1 MYKYA
6 IIGFGG
12 LGKKHLMNLVKL
24 QSERGDFCLSAIC
37 GTTLEQAQKGVELN
51 LGTVD
56 VSSFDFSSCN
66 FYDDYKD
73 MFKKEKLDFVLSVL
87 PTYLHEEVAVY
98 ALNEG
103 VHVFSEKP
111 MALSVESCQRMIEAA
126 KANKKHLMIGQCL
139 RFHPAYAKLKQYI
152 DSLCYGKVR
161 YATFERNSQM
171 PLWTWNNWILDSDK
185 SGGCILDMHIHD
197 VDLINWFF
205 GMPDSITGHMGNS
218 KISRESIS
226 STYHYDNFA
235 VDTRA
240 DWSLPQTYPF
250 KAICRVDFDEA
261 SVVVENDTLYVY
273 KDNETFSEA
282 FDPEEAFVYEL
293 KAFIEQ
299 VIDSK
304 ECDITSPESVS
315 DSVNMALKEIQ
326 AAQKGEDV
334 VM

>member
-12 LGKKHLMNLVKL
+12 LGKKHLMNLVNL
-24 QSERGDFCLSAIC
+24 QSARGDFCLSAIC
-37 GTTLEQAQKGVELN
+37 GTTLEQAKKGVELN

-56 VSSFDFSSCN
+56 VSAFDFSSCN
-66 FYDDYKD
+66 FYDDYKE

-111 MALSVESCQRMIEAA
+111 MALSLESCKKMIDAA
-126 KANKKHLMIGQCL
+126 KQNKKQLMIGQCL
-139 RFHPAYAKLKQYI
+139 RFHPAYAKLKEYI
-152 DSLCYGKVR
+152 DSGCYGKVR

-171 PLWTWNNWILDSDK
+171 PLWTWNNWILDVEK

-205 GMPDSITGHMGNS
+205 GKPASINGHMNSS
-218 KISRESIS
+218 KIARESIS
-226 STYHYDNFA
+226 STYHYDKFN

-240 DWSLPQTYPF
+240 DWSLPQTFPF

-261 SVVVENDTLYVY
+261 SVVVENDTLSVY
-273 KDNETFSEA
+273 KDNESFCEQFDSE
-282 FDPEEAFVYEL
+282 DAFVNEL
-293 KAFIEQ
+293 KAFIEL

-304 ECDITSPESVS
+304 SCDVTSPESVS
-315 DSVNMALKEIQ
+315 DSVAMALKEID
-326 AAQKGEDV
+326 AAHKNI
-334 VM
+334 